1 MAQINIQDIVSREL
15 TWGSIKE
22 LQSGDIVQIVNYSE
36 GRFEIGLATITEIN
50 ENQWKQRIIRVSNAF
65 IRDVNNPKKGMM
77 FGFPETIVMDANI
90 HVLRM
95 NDEQVEAYR
104 QLVEAINKLKAL

>member
-15 TWGSIKE
+15 TLDSIME
-22 LQSGDIVQIVNYSE
+22 LQSGDLVQIVNYRE
-36 GRFEIGLATITEIN
+36 GRFELGLATIAETF
-50 ENQWKQRIIRVSNAF
+50 ENLWKQRIIRVSNAF

-77 FGFPETIVMDANI
+77 FGFPEQVVMDANI